1 MLVMYYTE
9 LDEYGKCVVFSTDI
23 DFFIKHKSI
32 WVLSKTHLINSKH
45 SAKLRQDKTKWIND
59 GGIEWL
65 APISTYPEIVNIFN
79 EIVEEGKIND

>member
-1 MLVMYYTE
+1 MFVMCYTE

-32 WVLSKTHLINSKH
+32 WVLSKTHLIYSKQ